1 MGRKKKDLTIA
12 DKVNI
17 KKHEEEIKENLNLED
32 EKVVIEEKSKFLSF
46 ISILSNIFMFLLK
59 AVLILAI
66 AFLST
71 VGATV
76 LFNSELREM
85 LYELVLLNFF
95 N

>member
-1 MGRKKKDLTIA
+1 MRKKKDLTIA

-85 LYELVLLNFF
+85 LYELILLNIFS
-95 N
+95 